1 MGGLLGGG
9 HLKWT
14 CVGAGGLVVAPVQP
28 LIGSRCG
35 APSGSLIGGGVEFKP
50 SGKGGSRGSV
60 GGWTTDVGGC
70 GPSAPEL
77 LWGPQAAKSGAFH
90 AERVAEG
97 TACFPS
103 SAHLLTVPGGL
114 ASGAQPRRFQNGI
127 RCRCG
132 EEEKGREGAAAQPPG
147 LFCVGRLPLPVS
159 AASAAAAASGCRRGG
174 MPIDAA
180 RWAWEGCFG
189 YCCLP
194 MPSQGVT
201 SQPLPRPI
209 TFTMVPE
216 EMWGWGTQGPWPG
229 SLC

>member
-1 MGGLLGGG
+1 M
-9 HLKWT
+9 
-14 CVGAGGLVVAPVQP
+14 
-28 LIGSRCG
+28 
-35 APSGSLIGGGVEFKP
+35 EFKP
-50 SGKGGSRGSV
+50 SGEGGPRGSV
-60 GGWTTDVGGC
+60 GGWTMYVGGC

-77 LWGPQAAKSGAFH
+77 PWGPQTVKSGAFH
-90 AERVAEG
+90 DEPVAEG
-97 TACFPS
+97 TVCLPS
-103 SAHLLTVPGGL
+103 WAHLLTVPGGL

-159 AASAAAAASGCRRGG
+159 AASAAVAASGCRRGG

-194 MPSQGVT
+194 VPSQGSLASPFPGR
-201 SQPLPRPI
+201 SQLWLCPKRCGTGP
-209 TFTMVPE
+209 
-216 EMWGWGTQGPWPG
+216 WAWGTQGPWPG
-229 SLC
+229 SVC

>member
-1 MGGLLGGG
+1 MCL
-9 HLKWT
+9 
-14 CVGAGGLVVAPVQP
+14 
-28 LIGSRCG
+28 
-35 APSGSLIGGGVEFKP
+35 PS
-50 SGKGGSRGSV
+50 
-60 GGWTTDVGGC
+60 W
-70 GPSAPEL
+70 
-77 LWGPQAAKSGAFH
+77 
-90 AERVAEG
+90 
-97 TACFPS
+97 
-103 SAHLLTVPGGL
+103 AHLLTVPGGL

-194 MPSQGVT
+194 GPSQRVT

-209 TFTMVPE
+209 TVMVVPE
-216 EMWGWGTQGPWPG
+216 EMWDWAMALGHAGPLAWFSVLTASHQSWSPAQVLGLVTPLILSWQQPGVQGPLEML
-229 SLC
+229 STL